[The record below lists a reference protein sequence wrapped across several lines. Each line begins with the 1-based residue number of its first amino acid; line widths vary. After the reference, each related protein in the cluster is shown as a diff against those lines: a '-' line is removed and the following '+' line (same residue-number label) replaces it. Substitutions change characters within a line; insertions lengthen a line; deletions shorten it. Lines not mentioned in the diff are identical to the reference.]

1 MLKERIDA
9 ALLDLDT
16 AIEREK
22 ADNAATLASMR
33 AKKAALVEA
42 KKAITPEL
50 EAMVLALQKLGF
62 LSRL

>member
-22 ADNAATLASMR
+22 ADNAVTLASMR
-33 AKKAALVEA
+33 AKKAALVDA
-42 KKAITPEL
+42 RRTITPEL
-50 EAMVLALQKLGF
+50 EGVFETLQKLGF
-62 LSRL
+62 LRGL